1 MVLASRSPLA
11 DREILLPVPAL
22 RMPMKPTIFALALA
36 LSAAVASAELPKKAF
51 DVTYTATVS
60 GIPDGTKDLT
70 LWIPLP
76 VTRGAQSVSDVAID
90 APYAFKREKD
100 VNGNEYAV
108 TTIPHPP
115 AGDLV
120 VKVRFKATRAGT
132 DIGHPFET
140 QAEKAELSRDL
151 KADKLVTLS
160 PRVRALADEITAG
173 KTTPVDQARAIYQ
186 YLITN
191 MTYDKTAPGW
201 GHGDTERA
209 CDVKKGNCTDFH
221 SLFMSLARAK
231 GIPARFVIGFP
242 LSAKDGQVKG
252 YHCWAEFYVKGT
264 GWIPV
269 DASDASK
276 STDPAI
282 REALFGNLDADRIQ
296 FTVGR
301 DLELQPRTAQPL
313 NYFIYPHA
321 EAAGTEVGLPLI
333 AVEFKPA
340 V

>member
-1 MVLASRSPLA
+1 ML
-11 DREILLPVPAL
+11 
-22 RMPMKPTIFALALA
+22 PMKHLLATLALA
-36 LSAAVASAELPKKAF
+36 LSVVAFAEAPKKSF

-60 GIPDGTKDLT
+60 GIPEGTKDLT
-70 LWIPLP
+70 VWIPLP
-76 VTRGAQSVSDVAID
+76 VTRGAQTVNDVAID
-90 APYAFKREKD
+90 AAADFKRAKD
-100 VNGNEYAV
+100 ANGNAYAV
-108 TTIPHPP
+108 ATIAQPP
-115 AGDLV
+115 AGDFV
-120 VKVRFKATRAGT
+120 VKVRFKATRSGT
-132 DIGHPFET
+132 DITHPFET
-140 QAEKAELSRDL
+140 KAGQAELARDL
-151 KADKLVTLS
+151 EADKLVTIS

-173 KTTPVDQARAIYQ
+173 KTTPIDQARAIYQ

-191 MTYDKTAPGW
+191 MTYDKTTPGW
-201 GHGDTERA
+201 GRGDTERA

-252 YHCWAEFYVKGT
+252 YHCWAEFYVKGR

-276 STDPAI
+276 TTDPTI
-282 REALFGNLDADRIQ
+282 REALFGNLDPDRIQ

-301 DLELQPRTAQPL
+301 DLVLQPRTVQPL

-321 EAAGTEVGLPLI
+321 ESGGAEVGLPLI
-333 AVEFKPA
+333 AVEFRPA